1 MALRGNPGQR
11 SRNRNKVCSVLS
23 GDKMLLPCRVPL
35 SDSVVVV
42 QSPGCVWLF
51 VTPWT
56 TACQAFLSLTISQG
70 LPKFMLIAL
79 VILSSHFIFRHPFLL
94 QPSVFPSITDFCS
107 ESSVHIRW
115 PKYWSFNFNISLSSE
130 YSGLISLKVDWFVL
144 LPVQGTFRHLLQHH
158 SLKASILWHSAFF
171 MVQLLQLYRTTGK
184 TIVLTVGTF
193 VGRVMSL
200 LCNILCRFVIAF
212 LPRSNRLLTSCLQSL
227 SALILE
233 HKRKS
238 VTTTFSPSICHAV
251 HGARCHDL
259 SFFFSIE
266 S

>member
-1 MALRGNPGQR
+1 MALRGNSGQC

-23 GDKMLLPCRVPL
+23 GDKTLLPCQVPL

-56 TACQAFLSLTISQG
+56 TARQAFLSLTISQG

-79 VILSSHFIFRHPFLL
+79 VIPSSHLIVRHPLLL
-94 QPSVFPSITDFCS
+94 QPSVFPSIRDFCS
-107 ESSVHIRW
+107 ELSFLIRW

-130 YSGLISLKVDWFVL
+130 YSGLISLKVDCFDL
-144 LPVQGTFRHLLQHH
+144 LAVQRTFRHLLQHH
-158 SLKASILWHSAFF
+158 SLKASILWRSAFF
-171 MVQLLQLYRTTGK
+171 MVQLLQLYMTTGK

-200 LCNILCRFVIAF
+200 LCNIRSRFVIAF
-212 LPRSNRLLTSCLQSL
+212 LPRSSRLLISCLQSP

-233 HKRKS
+233 HKRRS
-238 VTTTFSPSICHAV
+238 VTTSTLSPSFCHAV
-251 HGARCHDL
+251 HGAGCHDL
-259 SFFFSIE
+259 SFF
-266 S
+266 